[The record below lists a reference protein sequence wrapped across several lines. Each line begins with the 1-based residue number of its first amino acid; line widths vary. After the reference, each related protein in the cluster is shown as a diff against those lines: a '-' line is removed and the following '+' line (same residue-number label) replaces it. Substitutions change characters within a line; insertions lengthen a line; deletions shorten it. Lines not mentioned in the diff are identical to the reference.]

1 MVQVFLACHGGAAYE
16 PLVRRA
22 AEPLVITLCDVV
34 ASRTAAAPGGSVT
47 FIRPKQTRNA
57 RSVPFVPVEVA
68 LVQWPAEQ
76 DRREELRRAGQPRLL
91 LVERGAPPIPTDELE
106 DWIRLPADDLDLR
119 VRVEALRRR
128 TDSDTGLVPALDDDG
143 VLRLG
148 DRWVSLPPVE
158 ARLTRAL
165 LDRFG
170 AVVSREALARS
181 GWPGGSP
188 GRNALD
194 VHVLRLRRRLSPLR
208 LAIRTVR
215 SRGYLLERSD
225 GGGQVAPDPGRSAQA
240 NGVRRISVG

>member
-1 MVQVFLACHGGAAYE
+1 MGAQLTDRWQPLLDLHFDEAWRRRSQPWCQVHASETIAKLS
-16 PLVRRA
+16 VR
-22 AEPLVITLCDVV
+22 
-34 ASRTAAAPGGSVT
+34 T
-47 FIRPKQTRNA
+47 F
-57 RSVPFVPVEVA
+57 RSVEVA
-68 LVQWPAEQ
+68 LVHWPAEQ
-76 DRREELRRAGQPRLL
+76 DRREELRRTGQPRLL

-128 TDSDTGLVPALDDDG
+128 TDSDTGTGTTPLLDDDG

-158 ARLTRAL
+158 ARLTSAL

-170 AVVSREALARS
+170 AVVSRDALARS

-215 SRGYLLERSD
+215 SRGYLLERAD
-225 GGGQVAPDPGRSAQA
+225 GGGQVAPDRVRTVPA
-240 NGVRRISVG
+240 NGALHRMSVG

>member
-1 MVQVFLACHGGAAYE
+1 M
-16 PLVRRA
+16 
-22 AEPLVITLCDVV
+22 
-34 ASRTAAAPGGSVT
+34 
-47 FIRPKQTRNA
+47 RPKQTRNA

-215 SRGYLLERSD
+215 SRGYLLERTD
-225 GGGQVAPDPGRSAQA
+225 GGGQATPGPAGSVHN
-240 NGVRRISVG
+240 NGVRRMSVG

>member
-1 MVQVFLACHGGAAYE
+1 MSLRCR
-16 PLVRRA
+16 L
-22 AEPLVITLCDVV
+22 
-34 ASRTAAAPGGSVT
+34 
-47 FIRPKQTRNA
+47 
-57 RSVPFVPVEVA
+57 VEVA
-68 LVQWPAEQ
+68 LVHWPAEQ

-128 TDSDTGLVPALDDDG
+128 TGADAASVPLLDDDG

-158 ARLTRAL
+158 ARLTAAL
-165 LDRFG
+165 LGRYG

-194 VHVLRLRRRLSPLR
+194 VHVLRLRRRLAPLR

-215 SRGYLLERSD
+215 SRGYLLERAD
-225 GGGQVAPDPGRSAQA
+225 GSGQVAPDHIRPAPAGPPS
-240 NGVRRISVG
+240 VRRMTAG

>member
-1 MVQVFLACHGGAAYE
+1 
-16 PLVRRA
+16 
-22 AEPLVITLCDVV
+22 
-34 ASRTAAAPGGSVT
+34 
-47 FIRPKQTRNA
+47 
-57 RSVPFVPVEVA
+57 VEVA
-68 LVQWPAEQ
+68 LVHWPAEQ
-76 DRREELRRAGQPRLL
+76 DRREELRRSGQPRLL

-119 VRVEALRRR
+119 VRFEALRRR
-128 TDSDTGLVPALDDDG
+128 TDRDNGSEPVLDDDG
-143 VLRLG
+143 VFRVG

-158 ARLTRAL
+158 ARLTAAL

-170 AVVSREALARS
+170 AVVSRDALARS

-215 SRGYLLERSD
+215 SRGYLLERAE
-225 GGGQVAPDPGRSAQA
+225 GGGQVGPDQVGPAHV
-240 NGVRRISVG
+240 NGGLRPMSMRG

>member
-1 MVQVFLACHGGAAYE
+1 MVRVPDVHVSETNAK
-16 PLVRRA
+16 PSVSTVR
-22 AEPLVITLCDVV
+22 
-34 ASRTAAAPGGSVT
+34 G
-47 FIRPKQTRNA
+47 
-57 RSVPFVPVEVA
+57 VEVA
-68 LVQWPAEQ
+68 LVHWPAEQ
-76 DRREELRRAGQPRLL
+76 DRREELRQAGQPRLL

-128 TDSDTGLVPALDDDG
+128 TDGDVVTVPALDDDG
-143 VLRLG
+143 VLRMG

-165 LDRFG
+165 LERFG
-170 AVVSREALARS
+170 AVVSRDALARS
-181 GWPGGSP
+181 GWPTGSP

-215 SRGYLLERSD
+215 SRGYLLERAD
-225 GGGQVAPDPGRSAQA
+225 GAGQVAPEPLRPGPAAAAGRVRSLPA
-240 NGVRRISVG
+240 VGD

>member
-1 MVQVFLACHGGAAYE
+1 
-16 PLVRRA
+16 
-22 AEPLVITLCDVV
+22 
-34 ASRTAAAPGGSVT
+34 
-47 FIRPKQTRNA
+47 
-57 RSVPFVPVEVA
+57 VEVA

-76 DRREELRRAGQPRLL
+76 DRREDLRRAGQPRLL

-128 TDSDTGLVPALDDDG
+128 TDGDAVAAPDLDDDG
-143 VLRLG
+143 VLRVG

-165 LDRFG
+165 LARFG
-170 AVVSREALARS
+170 AVVSREVLAKA

-194 VHVLRLRRRLSPLR
+194 VHVLRLRRRLAPLR

-215 SRGYLLERSD
+215 SRGYLLERAD
-225 GGGQVAPDPGRSAQA
+225 GGGQASAGPA
-240 NGVRRISVG
+240 RGAHSNGVRQLPA

>member
-1 MVQVFLACHGGAAYE
+1 M
-16 PLVRRA
+16 
-22 AEPLVITLCDVV
+22 
-34 ASRTAAAPGGSVT
+34 
-47 FIRPKQTRNA
+47 
-57 RSVPFVPVEVA
+57 
-68 LVQWPAEQ
+68 QWPAEQ

-225 GGGQVAPDPGRSAQA
+225 GGGQVAPDPGRSTPAD
-240 NGVRRISVG
+240 GVRRISVG

>member
-1 MVQVFLACHGGAAYE
+1 VSVGRDDGVHDVHRSE
-16 PLVRRA
+16 TNEKPPLRTVR
-22 AEPLVITLCDVV
+22 D
-34 ASRTAAAPGGSVT
+34 
-47 FIRPKQTRNA
+47 
-57 RSVPFVPVEVA
+57 VEVA

-91 LVERGAPPIPTDELE
+91 LVEQGAPPIPTDELE

-128 TDSDTGLVPALDDDG
+128 IDNDMGAVPMLDDDG

-170 AVVSREALARS
+170 AVVSRESLARA

-225 GGGQVAPDPGRSAQA
+225 SGGQVGREALRRVHP
-240 NGVRRISVG
+240 NGVRRMSVG

>member
-1 MVQVFLACHGGAAYE
+1 MAAQ
-16 PLVRRA
+16 LTARR
-22 AEPLVITLCDVV
+22 L
-34 ASRTAAAPGGSVT
+34 SVLDLR
-47 FIRPKQTRNA
+47 FDRAWRE
-57 RSVPFVPVEVA
+57 RSVPWCEVHASETIAKPWVRTFRLVEVA
-68 LVQWPAEQ
+68 LVHWPAEQ
-76 DRREELRRAGQPRLL
+76 DRREALRRTGQPRLL

-128 TDSDTGLVPALDDDG
+128 TDGDNGSTPLVDDDG

-148 DRWVSLPPVE
+148 DHWVSLPPVE
-158 ARLTRAL
+158 ARLTSAL

-170 AVVSREALARS
+170 AVVSRDALARS

-215 SRGYLLERSD
+215 SRGYLLERAD
-225 GGGQVAPDPGRSAQA
+225 GGGQVAPGRVRTVPA
-240 NGVRRISVG
+240 NAALHRMSVG

>member
-1 MVQVFLACHGGAAYE
+1 M
-16 PLVRRA
+16 
-22 AEPLVITLCDVV
+22 
-34 ASRTAAAPGGSVT
+34 
-47 FIRPKQTRNA
+47 RPKQTRNA

-225 GGGQVAPDPGRSAQA
+225 GGGQVAPDPGPSAQA
-240 NGVRRISVG
+240 TGVRRISVG